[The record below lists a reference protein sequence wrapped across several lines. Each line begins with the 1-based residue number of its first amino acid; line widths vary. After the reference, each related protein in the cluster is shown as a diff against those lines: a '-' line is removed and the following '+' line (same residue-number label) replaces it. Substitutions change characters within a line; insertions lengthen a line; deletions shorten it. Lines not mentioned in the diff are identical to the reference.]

1 MNEKFTNPLDLN
13 HRRNQRGRINRRE
26 IRVISLPVGWSVGS
40 RNPKGWRER
49 EWRGLVK
56 RCKNVIYRFRSAC
69 DERQCVPVGGWT
81 RATLF
86 SGLSRNGGEKK
97 RKKEKKREWKN
108 VSAVIRIIRFTASHL
123 RFVPTATTEG
133 WKSDPGRYFVRLFSH
148 FFQLARRKATSR
160 FSFSVRCF
168 ARETSEIH
176 RLLSMKFDLE
186 LRGNYFLSFLFR
198 NDFPTGFKTV
208 LFPFENKRNLRKGS
222 ICLIDIRFCE
232 ISQKYRIQIFNRGN
246 LSKSSFLRNR

>member
-1 MNEKFTNPLDLN
+1 MYPPL
-13 HRRNQRGRINRRE
+13 
-26 IRVISLPVGWSVGS
+26 
-40 RNPKGWRER
+40 
-49 EWRGLVK
+49 
-56 RCKNVIYRFRSAC
+56 
-69 DERQCVPVGGWT
+69 
-81 RATLF
+81 
-86 SGLSRNGGEKK
+86 SGLFDSRPVTCVSFRQPRPRDEKAIL
-97 RKKEKKREWKN
+97 EAISSEC
-108 VSAVIRIIRFTASHL
+108 
-123 RFVPTATTEG
+123 
-133 WKSDPGRYFVRLFSH
+133 RLFSH
-148 FFQLARRKATSR
+148 FFRLAWRKATSR

-176 RLLSMKFDLE
+176 RLLRMKFDLE

-232 ISQKYRIQIFNRGN
+232 ISQKYRIQISNRGN